1 MSHLCLKYESTSRC
15 FQQWEGPSRGLLR
28 DCENQW
34 IVCSSSSYA
43 PLLMDSWGAVRRW
56 VSASVSSVTSPN
68 GEEGCLIILMWPLYH
83 IWLPTNNF
91 LPNIST
97 ENKTVDNALLSLTT
111 YYWTGLLW
119 KGGWQAVRMRFLWFI
134 LSRVQFH
141 SWVEMDVSIYSA
153 VLWTA

>member
-28 DCENQW
+28 DCESRW
-34 IVCSSSSYA
+34 IVFNSSSYA

-141 SWVEMDVSIYSA
+141 SWVEMDVLIYSA